1 MILAPP
7 YLYEAAQMLYIIPG
21 ILISA
26 NAILQYPHLT
36 SSLTKYSY
44 SEYDH
49 KAMPTNSHTKVL

>member
-1 MILAPP
+1 
-7 YLYEAAQMLYIIPG
+7 MLYIIPG
-21 ILISA
+21 IHISA